1 MLEIKGHKE
10 LSLAHCDG
18 YSRRSFIKAGGMAM
32 GGLSLAQLLQLEATS
47 GKGRQHKA
55 VINVFLPGGP
65 SHIDTFDLKPHASS
79 EFRGEFNP
87 PPPTWRGCKSV
98 NSFQDWPK

>member
-1 MLEIKGHKE
+1 MLGIKGHKE
-10 LSLAHCDG
+10 LSLSHCDG

-32 GGLSLAQLLQLEATS
+32 GGLSLAQLLQLEAAS

-87 PPPTWRGCKSV
+87 ISTNVAGMQICELGLQW
-98 NSFQDWPK
+98 N